1 MFTQLSN
8 TFRPKGRLWD
18 QVARRKEIL
27 NSGCLIFLMVNI
39 LNYMS
44 DNSRLTNAR
53 TVQLDQL
60 LYELHR
66 LVFASNDLISRYSS
80 KLGLHGK
87 DGEALLQIWQAELA
101 GSPFSPSE
109 LAEQLHITR
118 AAVSYLTDR
127 LVESGYVNRETNEA
141 DRRKTVLRISEKG
154 GKIGHDFTAPMEAG
168 ISGLFAK
175 RSEKELKVFTDM
187 LHQFLESLD
196 TSHGLEA

>member
-1 MFTQLSN
+1 
-8 TFRPKGRLWD
+8 
-18 QVARRKEIL
+18 
-27 NSGCLIFLMVNI
+27 MVNI
-39 LNYMS
+39 LNYMN
-44 DNSRLTNAR
+44 DNSGLANAR
-53 TVQLDQL
+53 TEQLDQL

-80 KLGLHGK
+80 RLGLHGK
-87 DGEALLQIWQAELA
+87 DGEALLQIWQAELS
-101 GSPFSPSE
+101 GHPLSPSE

-127 LVESGYVNRETNEA
+127 LVESGYVNRETNEI

-196 TSHGLEA
+196 TSHGLES